1 MDYMSYKNNDE
12 FNNKKANNKKASIIQ
27 NAVRNRL
34 ARKEYNQ

>member
-12 FNNKKANNKKASIIQ
+12 FNNKKASIIQ